1 MLFRCEMFACRLF
14 VGIGMSRR
22 LLCAGSTRPLY
33 LFLFFYTLSNV
44 DWLLMGCAQRAATMI
59 CTRQPKFQWSR
70 RGKQHFLKFIQMA
83 TNFDLFISLDK
94 AEQEAVVKISCFS
107 LTFPCRGNESV
118 KFSSLVTYCA
128 AGIEDYRHDFT

>member
-1 MLFRCEMFACRLF
+1 
-14 VGIGMSRR
+14 
-22 LLCAGSTRPLY
+22 
-33 LFLFFYTLSNV
+33 
-44 DWLLMGCAQRAATMI
+44 
-59 CTRQPKFQWSR
+59 
-70 RGKQHFLKFIQMA
+70 MA